1 MISVYDH
8 YSRFIGLLDCINEI
22 PYDKDEKV
30 RWGNELDLSVLCE
43 DDYELDRIEYK
54 EKEMFLFFYIITCFF
69 IFFLRRPVAISI
81 INFQLSTVN

>member
-1 MISVYDH
+1 M
-8 YSRFIGLLDCINEI
+8 SRFLLRQAAEEKIGKN
-22 PYDKDEKV
+22 
-30 RWGNELDLSVLCE
+30 
-43 DDYELDRIEYK
+43 K